1 MPDVAVRLL
10 LPVMVLLALQQ
21 LGSAGVIHA
30 KAWLA
35 PLLLERAW
43 QQSMETQGQPVKP
56 WPWADTWPVAKL
68 SVPSQGISQFVLAG
82 DTGNSLAFGPGHN
95 LASAELGTPG
105 SAMIGGHRDTHFA
118 FLGNLQ
124 PGQRILLRLPTGAL
138 KQYRV
143 RQTAVV
149 DSSDGQPL
157 WSSGDE
163 QLLLVTCYPFDALMT
178 GGPLRFIVLAEPE
191 QDPVML
197 ASPGYGYQRLLF

>member
-1 MPDVAVRLL
+1 MPDVAVRVVFTVL
-10 LPVMVLLALQQ
+10 VLLALQQ

-35 PLLLERAW
+35 PALLERSW
-43 QQSMETQGQPVKP
+43 QQSMAVSGLPVKP

-68 SVPSQGISQFVLAG
+68 SVPSLNISQVVLAG

-95 LASAELGTPG
+95 LASAKLGTPG

-118 FLGNLQ
+118 FLRDLR
-124 PGQRILLRLPTGAL
+124 PGQRILLELPAGVL

-149 DSSDGQPL
+149 DSSDGQSL
-157 WSSGDE
+157 WSNGDE

-178 GGPLRFIVLAEPE
+178 GGPLRFVVLAEPE
-191 QDPVML
+191 QAALAQASRDP
-197 ASPGYGYQRLLF
+197 GNQRLFF

>member
-1 MPDVAVRLL
+1 MPDVAVRVVF
-10 LPVMVLLALQQ
+10 PVMLLLALQQ

-35 PLLLERAW
+35 PVLLERSW
-43 QQSMETQGQPVKP
+43 QQSMAAQGQPVKP
-56 WPWADTWPVAKL
+56 WPWADTWPVAQL
-68 SVPSQGISQFVLAG
+68 SVPSLKISQFVLAG

-118 FLGNLQ
+118 FLRDLR

-149 DSSDGQPL
+149 DSSDGQSL

-178 GGPLRFIVLAEPE
+178 GGPLRFVVLAEPE
-191 QDPVML
+191 QGQSVL
-197 ASPGYGYQRLLF
+197 ASRGPGNQRLFF

>member
-1 MPDVAVRLL
+1 MPDAAVRVLF
-10 LPVMVLLALQQ
+10 PVMVLLALQQ
-21 LGSAGVIHA
+21 LGSAGVIYA

-35 PLLLERAW
+35 PVMLERAW
-43 QQSMETQGQPVKP
+43 QQSMAAQGQPVKP

-68 SVPSQGISQFVLAG
+68 SVPSLNISQFVLAG

-95 LASAELGTPG
+95 LASAELGASG

-118 FLGNLQ
+118 FLRDLR

-143 RQTAVV
+143 QQTAVV
-149 DSSDGQPL
+149 DSSVGQPL
-157 WSSGDE
+157 WSSGHE

-178 GGPLRFIVLAEPE
+178 GGPLRFVVFAEPE
-191 QDPVML
+191 QERVVT
-197 ASPGYGYQRLLF
+197 ASRGPGNQRLFF